1 MNFRK
6 KLKNI
11 LIIKNLNKK
20 KKEKI
25 FILNINNKKKIYK
38 NIINKYILI
47 FI

>member
-11 LIIKNLNKK
+11 LIVKNLNKI
-20 KKEKI
+20 KKEKYL
-25 FILNINNKKKIYK
+25 FKILIIKNIYK